1 MIKYIIK
8 RLIWMIPIVLG
19 VTVLVFTLMCFTP
32 GNPAETILGA
42 TATQEDLDAK
52 TEELGLNDPYLVR
65 LSDYL
70 VQVYIKHD
78 LGSSWIT
85 KVDIMSSIAEKLP
98 RTMILSLVNMVL
110 AFGVGIP
117 LGITAATHQNKWQ
130 DSLSMVLALIGVAI
144 PNFWLALLLI
154 ILFSVNLGWLPAMGI
169 DAGLKSYIL
178 PALAGCMGSLA
189 TCARQTRS
197 SMLDVIRSDY
207 ITTARS
213 KGVPERQVIT
223 KHALKNAL
231 IPIITMAG
239 STFGHLLGGMII
251 IETVFSI
258 PGMGT
263 YIIGGVNNR
272 DYPVVQGGTI
282 FLAITFS
289 LCMLAVDLLY
299 AAVDPRIRA
308 QYSSGKKK
316 AKESKKEAAANG

>member
-1 MIKYIIK
+1 MVKYIIK
-8 RLIWMIPIVLG
+8 RLLWMIPIVLG

-52 TEELGLNDPYLVR
+52 TEELGLNDPYIVR
-65 LSDYL
+65 LGNYL
-70 VQVYIKHD
+70 MQVYVRHD

-98 RTMILSLVNMVL
+98 RTMILSLVTML
-110 AFGVGIP
+110 IAFGVGIP
-117 LGITAATHQNKWQ
+117 LGIVAATHQNQWQ
-130 DSLSMVLALIGVAI
+130 DSLSMVFALIGVAI

-154 ILFSVNLGWLPAMGI
+154 ILFSVKLGWLPAMGI
-169 DAGLKSYIL
+169 DAGIKSYIL
-178 PALAGCMGSLA
+178 PALAACMGSLA

-213 KGVPERQVIT
+213 KGVPERAVIV

-258 PGMGT
+258 PGMGN
-263 YIIGGVNNR
+263 YIIGAVNNR

-289 LCMLAVDLLY
+289 LCMLLVDLLY
-299 AAVDPRIRA
+299 AAVDPRIKA
-308 QYSSGKKK
+308 QYAGGSKKK
-316 AKESKKEAAANG
+316 PKKEAAANG

>member
-1 MIKYIIK
+1 MVKYIIK
-8 RLIWMIPIVLG
+8 RLLWMIPIVLG

-52 TEELGLNDPYLVR
+52 TEELGLNDPYIVR
-65 LSDYL
+65 LGNYL
-70 VQVYIKHD
+70 MQVYVKHD

-98 RTMILSLVNMVL
+98 RTMILSLVTML
-110 AFGVGIP
+110 IAFGVGIP
-117 LGITAATHQNKWQ
+117 LGIVAATHQNQWQ
-130 DSLSMVLALIGVAI
+130 DSLSMVFALIGVAI

-154 ILFSVNLGWLPAMGI
+154 ILFSVKLGWLPAMGI
-169 DAGLKSYIL
+169 DAGVKSYIL
-178 PALAGCMGSLA
+178 PALAACMGSLA

-213 KGVPERQVIT
+213 KGVPERAVIF

-258 PGMGT
+258 PGMGN
-263 YIIGGVNNR
+263 YIIGAVNNR

-289 LCMLAVDLLY
+289 LCMLLVDLLY
-299 AAVDPRIRA
+299 AAVDPRIKA
-308 QYSSGKKK
+308 QYAGGSKKK
-316 AKESKKEAAANG
+316 TKKEAAANG

>member
-1 MIKYIIK
+1 MVKYIIK
-8 RLIWMIPIVLG
+8 RLLWMIPIVLG

-52 TEELGLNDPYLVR
+52 TEELGLNDPYIVR
-65 LSDYL
+65 LGNYL
-70 VQVYIKHD
+70 MQVYVRHD

-98 RTMILSLVNMVL
+98 RTMILSLVTML
-110 AFGVGIP
+110 IAFGVGIP
-117 LGITAATHQNKWQ
+117 LGIVAATHQNQWQ
-130 DSLSMVLALIGVAI
+130 DSLSMVFALIGVAI

-154 ILFSVNLGWLPAMGI
+154 ILFSVKLGWLPAMGI
-169 DAGLKSYIL
+169 DAGIRSYIL
-178 PALAGCMGSLA
+178 PALAACMGSLA

-213 KGVPERQVIT
+213 KGVPERAVVF

-258 PGMGT
+258 PGMGN
-263 YIIGGVNNR
+263 YIIGAVNNR

-289 LCMLAVDLLY
+289 LCMLLVDLLY
-299 AAVDPRIRA
+299 AAVDPRIKA
-308 QYSSGKKK
+308 QYAGGSKKK
-316 AKESKKEAAANG
+316 PKKEAAANG

>member
-1 MIKYIIK
+1 MVKYIIK
-8 RLIWMIPIVLG
+8 RLLWMIPIVLG

-52 TEELGLNDPYLVR
+52 TEELGLNDPYIVR
-65 LSDYL
+65 LGNYL
-70 VQVYIKHD
+70 MQVYVRHD

-98 RTMILSLVNMVL
+98 RTMILSLVTML
-110 AFGVGIP
+110 IAFGVGIP
-117 LGITAATHQNKWQ
+117 LGIVAATHQNQWQ
-130 DSLSMVLALIGVAI
+130 DSLSMVFALIGVAI

-154 ILFSVNLGWLPAMGI
+154 ILFSVKLGWLPAMGI

-178 PALAGCMGSLA
+178 PALAACMGSLA

-213 KGVPERQVIT
+213 KGVPERAVIF

-258 PGMGT
+258 PGMGN
-263 YIIGGVNNR
+263 YIIGAVNNR

-289 LCMLAVDLLY
+289 LCMLLVDLLY
-299 AAVDPRIRA
+299 AAVDPRIKA
-308 QYSSGKKK
+308 QYAGGSKKK
-316 AKESKKEAAANG
+316 HKKEAAANG

>member
-1 MIKYIIK
+1 MVKYIIK
-8 RLIWMIPIVLG
+8 RLLWMIPIVLG

-52 TEELGLNDPYLVR
+52 TEELGLNDPYIVR
-65 LSDYL
+65 LGNYL
-70 VQVYIKHD
+70 MQVYVKHD

-98 RTMILSLVNMVL
+98 RTMILSLVTML
-110 AFGVGIP
+110 IAFGVGIP
-117 LGITAATHQNKWQ
+117 LGIVAATHQNQWQ
-130 DSLSMVLALIGVAI
+130 DSLSMVFALIGVAI

-154 ILFSVNLGWLPAMGI
+154 ILFSVKLGWLPAMGI
-169 DAGLKSYIL
+169 DAGIKSYIL
-178 PALAGCMGSLA
+178 PALAACMGSLA

-213 KGVPERQVIT
+213 KGVPERDVVT

-239 STFGHLLGGMII
+239 STFGRLLGGMMI
-251 IETVFSI
+251 IETVFAI

-263 YIIGGVNNR
+263 YIIGAVNNR
-272 DYPVVQGGTI
+272 DYPIVQGGTI

-299 AAVDPRIRA
+299 AAVDPRIKA
-308 QYSSGKKK
+308 QYASKKK
-316 AKESKKEAAANG
+316 ALKKQKEAAANG